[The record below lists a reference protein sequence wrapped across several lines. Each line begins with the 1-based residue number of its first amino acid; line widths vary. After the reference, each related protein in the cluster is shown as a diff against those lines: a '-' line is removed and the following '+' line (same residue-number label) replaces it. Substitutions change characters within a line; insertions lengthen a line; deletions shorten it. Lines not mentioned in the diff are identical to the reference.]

1 MGAAPPS
8 AGDAMKPTA
17 HAALVQAVQ
26 TNCHIADARHATE
39 LSLCT
44 YLLQMREFY
53 RWEQGQP
60 FGAVLPR
67 AEVGRWIA
75 EREALWDGLE
85 AVDYQPLSLGD
96 GSAPVEPF
104 DVARINA
111 RLQDSGLLYGA
122 GLGPAGRPVFFLA
135 DLHGQ
140 ALRQGLH
147 VATAGREWA
156 RGLLAPP
163 AVLADEH
170 GAAQIVLRREAIAR
184 WGWERFEAFQLRP
197 SAERPFAAAVQ
208 AYGLDRDFEAA
219 LPRFVDEQTE
229 AALLHELGEYT
240 VGQQLG
246 PAWQALR
253 GSLPSRRAELYLR
266 ALRDLLADMEVTL
279 PTLLQRASNASLHV
293 WFAAFDGVRA
303 QLFPGVREAY
313 AAWREGDEG
322 AAMLRAC
329 QVGRGHFEA
338 LARRLLQRHA
348 QGGSEAAAQLE
359 SMLTDDAAICR
370 GGLAG

>member
-1 MGAAPPS
+1 MGAASPS
-8 AGDAMKPTA
+8 AVHAMSAAA

-60 FGAVLPR
+60 FGAALPR

-75 EREALWDGLE
+75 EREALWEGLE
-85 AVDYQPLSLGD
+85 AEDYRALPLGD
-96 GSAPVEPF
+96 SGAAAEPF
-104 DVARINA
+104 DVDRINA
-111 RLQDSGLLYGA
+111 QLQGSGLLYGA
-122 GLGPAGRPVFFLA
+122 GLGAGGRPVFFLA

-140 ALRQGLH
+140 AQRQGLP
-147 VATAGREWA
+147 VAIAGREWA

-163 AVLADEH
+163 AALADEH

-197 SAERPFAAAVQ
+197 AAERPFAAAVQ
-208 AYGLDRDFEAA
+208 AYGLDRDFDAA

-229 AALLHELGEYT
+229 AALLHELGEYA
-240 VGQQLG
+240 VGQRLG

-253 GSLPSRRAELYLR
+253 SDLPSRRAELYLR
-266 ALRDLLADMEVTL
+266 ALRDLLADLEVTL
-279 PTLLQRASNASLHV
+279 PTLLRQGSNASLHV
-293 WFAAFDGVRA
+293 WFAAFDGLRA

-313 AAWREGDEG
+313 AAWREGDGG
-322 AAMLRAC
+322 AALLFAC
-329 QVGRGHFEA
+329 QVGRGHFEV
-338 LARRLLQRHA
+338 LARQLLQRHA
-348 QGGSEAAAQLE
+348 QGGGEAAAQLE
-359 SMLTDDAAICR
+359 SMLTCDAAICR
-370 GGLAG
+370 VGLAG